1 MPVILELM
9 ALSVVSLW
17 GVTLAATA
25 FLQRTAVKIWLW
37 FLSIA
42 GTLAT
47 VALSETVRQSVA
59 AAFN

>member
-1 MPVILELM
+1 MTVGLM
-9 ALSVVSLW
+9 SLW
-17 GVTLAATA
+17 GTTLMASA
-25 FLQRTAVKIWLW
+25 FLHKTAVKVWLW

-47 VALSETVRQSVA
+47 VALSETVRQGVG

>member
-1 MPVILELM
+1 MPGPR
-9 ALSVVSLW
+9 LSGPCVGRASSPP
-17 GVTLAATA
+17 TLAATT

-47 VALSETVRQSVA
+47 VALAETIRQGVA
-59 AAFN
+59 ADFN

>member
-1 MPVILELM
+1 MPVILEMM
-9 ALSVVSLW
+9 AIGVTSLW
-17 GVTLAATA
+17 GATLMATA
-25 FLQRTAVKIWLW
+25 FMQKTAVKVWLW

-47 VALSETVRQSVA
+47 VALSETVRQGVA

>member
-1 MPVILELM
+1 MILELM
-9 ALSVVSLW
+9 AVGLASLW
-17 GVTLAATA
+17 GATLVASA

-47 VALSETVRQSVA
+47 VALSETVRQGVA
-59 AAFN
+59 AALN